1 MSTTKSPPVLAVANQ
16 KGGTGKTTTSFHL
29 AREGVRAGQRVLL
42 VDADPQGSLTSLAA
56 ADVLDET
63 HAGLAD
69 VLSSHSSA
77 TATDVIVAGIW
88 DGLDLLPTSG
98 TALGTVRDEL
108 VIAGAGR
115 ETRLHE
121 ALQSIATDYDLILI
135 DCPPS
140 LDQLTINALTAAHS
154 VVVVTHAGLLST
166 NGIGQLLETIDTV
179 SRYYNPTLT
188 VAGLLVNQHESRTI
202 SGAHWANEL
211 TEIAAARGLDVL
223 DPPIPKRVAIGDS
236 AEAAR
241 GLDQWSSTD
250 AHELSETYAHHLAT
264 LTKKEK

>member
-1 MSTTKSPPVLAVANQ
+1 MPKRQDPRILATANQ
-16 KGGTGKTTTSFHL
+16 KGGVGKSTTTVHL
-29 AREGVRAGQRVLL
+29 ARAGVRAGHRVLI

-56 ADVLDET
+56 AETLDET

-69 VLSSHSSA
+69 VLSGRSEA
-77 TATDVIVAGIW
+77 TAADVIVAGVW
-88 DGLDLLPTSG
+88 DGLDVLPTSG

-121 ALQSIATDYDLILI
+121 ALQAVANDYDLILI

-140 LDQLTINALTAAHS
+140 LDQLTINALTAAHG

-166 NGIGQLLETIDTV
+166 NGLGQLLETIDTV
-179 SRYYNPTLT
+179 SHYYNHALT
-188 VAGLLVNQHESRTI
+188 VAGILVNQHEGHTV
-202 SGAHWANEL
+202 SGSHWFSEL
-211 TEIAAARGLDVL
+211 TQIAETRGLDVL
-223 DPPIPKRVAIGDS
+223 TPPIPKRVAIGDS
-236 AEAAR
+236 AEAAV
-241 GLDQWSSTD
+241 GLDQWGS
-250 AHELSETYAHHLAT
+250 AEARELSETYAKHLAT